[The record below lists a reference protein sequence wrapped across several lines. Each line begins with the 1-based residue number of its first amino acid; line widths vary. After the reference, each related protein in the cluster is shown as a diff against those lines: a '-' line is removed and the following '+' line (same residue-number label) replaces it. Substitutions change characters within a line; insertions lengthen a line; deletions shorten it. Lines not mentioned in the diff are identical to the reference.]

1 MLGNSIPST
10 TIPHPDGWRIDVYD
24 GRDQPFTARDDHGD
38 VYKFCA
44 YRDDAEK
51 WVKKAVLRRR

>member
-10 TIPHPDGWRIDVYD
+10 TIPQPDGFRIDVYD
-24 GRDQPFTARDDHGD
+24 GRDQPFTVRDGQD
-38 VYKFCA
+38 VYKFFA